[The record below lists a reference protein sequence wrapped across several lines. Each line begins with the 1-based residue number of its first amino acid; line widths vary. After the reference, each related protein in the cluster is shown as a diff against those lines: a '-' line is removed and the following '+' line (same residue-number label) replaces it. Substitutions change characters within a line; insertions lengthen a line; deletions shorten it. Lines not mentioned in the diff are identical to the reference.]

1 MLLKNI
7 NKKPTYNLA
16 VYSLFKSSYIKNN
29 KLKKH
34 LNFCVKYPETVI
46 GADDSALIVQYM
58 IDNNIT
64 PLVDY
69 FKVGRMAEFHKMDSN
84 VFVKFKELLFLR

>member
-1 MLLKNI
+1 MKI
-7 NKKPTYNLA
+7 NKK
-16 VYSLFKSSYIKNN
+16 N

-46 GADDSALIVQYM
+46 GADDSTLMVQYM

-64 PLVDY
+64 PVVDY
-69 FKVGRMAEFHKMDSN
+69 FKVGRMAEFYKLDSN
-84 VFVKFKELLFLR
+84 VFVKFKDIIKEWNDMIPADANKNY